1 MKIEN
6 RVVSFYAQI
15 HDVNAPE
22 RGFGYHVNY
31 VEVKTYDDGEVV
43 ISGERQCNAARAL
56 ELGLDLG
63 PSLAALNLTAQAVAE
78 ESHQRAEKAEEAVA
92 EKQAEVDRNQAL
104 ALEAIRQRD
113 LALATVSAAQVVA
126 EVSAEAAVGAPAAE
140 EKSESLISKLTL
152 GLFG

>member
-6 RVVSFYAQI
+6 RVISFYAQI

-43 ISGERQCNAARAL
+43 ISSERQCNAAKAL

-63 PSLAALNLTAQAVAE
+63 PSLAALNLSSQAVAE
-78 ESHQRAEKAEEAVA
+78 VNERLAQDAETLIE
-92 EKQAEVDRNQAL
+92 EKQAEVERAAAL
-104 ALEAIRQRD
+104 AVEAIRQRD
-113 LALATVSAAQVVA
+113 LALATASAAQVVA
-126 EVSAEAAVGAPAAE
+126 EVSAEAAAE
-140 EKSESLISKLTL
+140 EPTPESLLSKLTL